1 MGSNV
6 PIRTTAIQW
15 VNGVPEPIVK
25 HITPTSVKTLAT
37 TALSMPYQGEYNE
50 ELDMYIVEPRF
61 AGMTNAEVM
70 WIRTA
75 EKAASGDLAATN
87 LILDRVL
94 GKPKQSVESMS
105 MSMSYPEFLEFLAKK
120 EDNKNGGI
128 EPNGY

>member
-1 MGSNV
+1 
-6 PIRTTAIQW
+6 
-15 VNGVPEPIVK
+15 
-25 HITPTSVKTLAT
+25 
-37 TALSMPYQGEYNE
+37 MPYQGEYNE
-50 ELDMYIVEPRF
+50 ELDMYIIEPRF
-61 AGMTNAEVM
+61 EGMTNAEVM